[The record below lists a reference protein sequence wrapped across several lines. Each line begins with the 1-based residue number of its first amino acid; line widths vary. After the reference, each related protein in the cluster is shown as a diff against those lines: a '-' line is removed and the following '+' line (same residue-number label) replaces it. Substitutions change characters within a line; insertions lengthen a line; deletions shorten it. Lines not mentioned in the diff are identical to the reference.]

1 MPIPTKYLLPLYK
14 QSLQEWIDSF
24 QTADVHTTDRHITD
38 FSKQEISKKEWIKKS
53 FLIAESCIEY
63 IKNTDYRIFVYIG
76 FALKNRRKPFIPD
89 TLSLE
94 TIDKWT
100 PPFIILSKTR
110 MENEESYTTSDILS
124 KSLQRKVFYWQ
135 YKEKGLYLSNVYI
148 AIEESKA

>member
-1 MPIPTKYLLPLYK
+1 MVYK

-24 QTADVHTTDRHITD
+24 QTAEVHTTDRHITD
-38 FSKQEISKKEWIKKS
+38 FSKQEISKKEWIKKG

-63 IKNTDYRIFVYIG
+63 IRNTDYRIFVYIG

-110 MENEESYTTSDILS
+110 MENEESYTTSEILS
-124 KSLQRKVFYWQ
+124 KSLQRNVFFWQ

>member
-1 MPIPTKYLLPLYK
+1 MVYK

-24 QTADVHTTDRHITD
+24 LEADIHTTDRHITD

-148 AIEESKA
+148 AIEKPKA

>member
-1 MPIPTKYLLPLYK
+1 MVYK
-14 QSLQEWIDSF
+14 QSLQKWIDSF
-24 QTADVHTTDRHITD
+24 QTAEVHTTDRHITD
-38 FSKQEISKKEWIKKS
+38 FSKQEIYKKEWIKKG

-63 IKNTDYRIFVYIG
+63 IRSTDYRIFVYIG

-89 TLSLE
+89 TLSLG
-94 TIDKWT
+94 TMDKWT

-124 KSLQRKVFYWQ
+124 KSLQRNAFFWQ

-148 AIEESKA
+148 AIKESKA

>member
-1 MPIPTKYLLPLYK
+1 MVYK

-24 QTADVHTTDRHITD
+24 QTADVHTTDRHITN

>member
-1 MPIPTKYLLPLYK
+1 MVYK

-76 FALKNRRKPFIPD
+76 FDLKNRRKPFIPD
-89 TLSLE
+89 TLSLG
-94 TIDKWT
+94 TMDKWT

-124 KSLQRKVFYWQ
+124 KSLQRNVFYWQ

-148 AIEESKA
+148 AIEESKT

>member
-1 MPIPTKYLLPLYK
+1 MVYK

-38 FSKQEISKKEWIKKS
+38 FSQQEISKKEWIKKS

-89 TLSLE
+89 TLSLG
-94 TIDKWT
+94 TMDKWT

-110 MENEESYTTSDILS
+110 MKNEESYTTSDILS
-124 KSLQRKVFYWQ
+124 KSLQRNVFFWQ

-148 AIEESKA
+148 AMEKPKA

>member
-1 MPIPTKYLLPLYK
+1 MVYK

-38 FSKQEISKKEWIKKS
+38 FSKQEISRKEWIKKS

>member
-1 MPIPTKYLLPLYK
+1 MVYK

-24 QTADVHTTDRHITD
+24 QTADIHTTDRHITD
-38 FSKQEISKKEWIKKS
+38 FSKQEISKKEWIKKG

-63 IKNTDYRIFVYIG
+63 IRNTDYRIFIYIG

>member
-1 MPIPTKYLLPLYK
+1 MVYK

-53 FLIAESCIEY
+53 FLIAGSCIEY
-63 IKNTDYRIFVYIG
+63 IKNTDYHIFVYIG

-89 TLSLE
+89 TLSLG
-94 TIDKWT
+94 TMDKWT

-110 MENEESYTTSDILS
+110 MENKESYTTSEILS
-124 KSLQRKVFYWQ
+124 KSLQRNVFFWQ
-135 YKEKGLYLSNVYI
+135 YKEKGPYLSNVYI

>member
-1 MPIPTKYLLPLYK
+1 MVYK

-24 QTADVHTTDRHITD
+24 LETDIHTIDRHITD
-38 FSKQEISKKEWIKKS
+38 FSKQEIVKKEWIKKS

>member
-1 MPIPTKYLLPLYK
+1 MVYK

-24 QTADVHTTDRHITD
+24 QTAEVHTTDRHITD
-38 FSKQEISKKEWIKKS
+38 FSKQEISKKEWIKKG

-63 IKNTDYRIFVYIG
+63 IRNTDYRIFVYIG

>member
-1 MPIPTKYLLPLYK
+1 MVYK

-38 FSKQEISKKEWIKKS
+38 CSKQEISRKEWIKKG

-63 IKNTDYRIFVYIG
+63 IRSTDYRIFVYIG

-89 TLSLE
+89 TLSLG
-94 TIDKWT
+94 TMDKWT

-124 KSLQRKVFYWQ
+124 KSLQRNAFFWQ

-148 AIEESKA
+148 AIKESKA

>member
-1 MPIPTKYLLPLYK
+1 MAYK

-24 QTADVHTTDRHITD
+24 METDIHTIDRHITD
-38 FSKQEISKKEWIKKS
+38 FSKQEIVKKEWIKES
-53 FLIAESCIEY
+53 FLIAESYIEY
-63 IKNTDYRIFVYIG
+63 IRSTDYRIFVYIG

-89 TLSLE
+89 TLSLG
-94 TIDKWT
+94 TMDKWT

-148 AIEESKA
+148 AIEKPKA

>member
-1 MPIPTKYLLPLYK
+1 MVYK

-38 FSKQEISKKEWIKKS
+38 FSKQEISKKEWIKKG

-63 IKNTDYRIFVYIG
+63 IRNTDYRIFVYIG

>member
-1 MPIPTKYLLPLYK
+1 MVYK

-24 QTADVHTTDRHITD
+24 QTAEVHTTDRHITD
-38 FSKQEISKKEWIKKS
+38 FSKQEISKKEWIKKG

-63 IKNTDYRIFVYIG
+63 IRNTDYCIFVYIG

>member
-1 MPIPTKYLLPLYK
+1 MVYK

-38 FSKQEISKKEWIKKS
+38 FSKQEISKKEWIKKG

-63 IKNTDYRIFVYIG
+63 IRSTDYRIFVYIG

-89 TLSLE
+89 TLSLG
-94 TIDKWT
+94 TMDKWT

-124 KSLQRKVFYWQ
+124 KSLQRNVFFWQ

-148 AIEESKA
+148 AIKESKA